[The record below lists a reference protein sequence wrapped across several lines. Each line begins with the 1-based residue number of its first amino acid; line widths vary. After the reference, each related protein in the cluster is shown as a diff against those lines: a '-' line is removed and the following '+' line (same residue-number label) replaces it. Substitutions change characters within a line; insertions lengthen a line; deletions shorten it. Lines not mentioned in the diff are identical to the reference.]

1 MPAPHVLKRVICS
14 QRAAVV
20 ALASFTTWNPADKS
34 ANLTLSGGNLTGTL
48 TGSDGF
54 ALVRAVASRSSGKF
68 YHEVNYAVSNSLYA
82 SPGIANSSLGVA
94 DFIGNTNGI
103 AWLNGGQVYLNNSNV
118 ATIETW
124 AAGDTLCIAID
135 TTAKLIWFRKN
146 AGNWNNDVSANPATG
161 TNGIDMSSL
170 AGPYFPSAGTNNIP
184 DAFTANFGA
193 TAYAQAAPSG
203 FGNW

>member
-20 ALASFTTWNPADKS
+20 APATFTTWNPADKS
-34 ANLTLSGGNLTGTL
+34 ANLTMSGGDLTATF
-48 TGSDGF
+48 TGFDGF
-54 ALVRAVASRSSGKF
+54 SNVRAVASHSSGKF
-68 YHEVNYAVSNSLYA
+68 YHEMNFSVAGTLYA
-82 SPGIANSSLGVA
+82 APGIANGSL
-94 DFIGNTNGI
+94 DLNSFIGNTNGI

-118 ATIETW
+118 ATVETW
-124 AAGDTLCIAID
+124 VAGDTLCIAVD

-161 TNGIDMSSL
+161 TNGIDISGVS
-170 AGPYFPSAGTNNIP
+170 GPYFPSGGANNVL

-193 TAYAQAAPSG
+193 TAYAQSAPSG